1 MFKKQEE
8 PLDKS
13 KPFVSLK
20 KNLLTIYSPHAK
32 KPALWHANL
41 DQLEQLLFLIE
52 KKGAAYNLCFGKGD
66 DQEVIASFTKKAEA
80 TEIYEQVAFVLKG
93 YKASSASSD
102 SNDEEEEGGL
112 FKGFIIFL
120 AFFVILYIG
129 MNMFFSEETPN
140 YSISDRDVTETLKL
154 YEKTFKNKSN
164 VAPAE
169 EEKPS
174 EPAIDDNQIEDGVI
188 IPLDQ
193 LIQE

>member
-1 MFKKQEE
+1 
-8 PLDKS
+8 
-13 KPFVSLK
+13 
-20 KNLLTIYSPHAK
+20 
-32 KPALWHANL
+32 
-41 DQLEQLLFLIE
+41 
-52 KKGAAYNLCFGKGD
+52 
-66 DQEVIASFTKKAEA
+66 
-80 TEIYEQVAFVLKG
+80 
-93 YKASSASSD
+93 
-102 SNDEEEEGGL
+102 
-112 FKGFIIFL
+112 
-120 AFFVILYIG
+120 
-129 MNMFFSEETPN
+129 MFFSEETPN